1 MKDALISQIL
11 NGMKNASVCDARRKC
26 AFIH

>member
-1 MKDALISQIL
+1 MKEALISQIL
-11 NGMKNASVCDARRKC
+11 NGMKNTSVCSARRKC